1 MAQNGNPISNHSAS
15 THEIDTNSAD
25 AQLASLLKDLNVPT
39 AVNLS
44 SVAVASQ
51 AASTSMTEIAGIEPT
66 VSIKADTPESV
77 RQNAAKALNFVNAR
91 EGLATAIKELGSALT
106 PIADYQKVLPD
117 DADKITRGH
126 KAVSSAMQKFTESIE
141 AAQEAGLLGD
151 KEASAIR
158 GKLTSVGDL
167 VALAKDLETVVAPPP
182 EQKIDYSSVPDLTFT
197 SLVGLDPSAGWE
209 FIERERN
216 KKDILTKCKW
226 KGELEGKLER
236 TGVLDYINREFKEAS
251 SLTNEGLK
259 AQGGETAKDLGEKAA
274 KTLETLKDMTAEL
287 EKFPKSFGEYLTKD
301 GLLTGLWRGVQTIGS
316 FGILGYSTVANQ
328 RSGVEADVERLIKD
342 SKTLEEAAAEA
353 NVKVATDRANAIESS
368 MRSVKEG
375 LSSDLKGMKWLMDN
389 KKPEKDVDPAEDFLR
404 EVSIPA
410 ERQITHFDDLIEDL
424 KKKGFAL
431 VDAATIKL
439 TKDGHTLTF
448 TRRTDGS
455 VKMKLN
461 DEEQNG
467 FLWTDKVDAVVSA
480 FQADP
485 KSVTLAKEDDMQTMV
500 VQAVAKRV
508 TA

>member
-1 MAQNGNPISNHSAS
+1 M
-15 THEIDTNSAD
+15 
-25 AQLASLLKDLNVPT
+25 
-39 AVNLS
+39 
-44 SVAVASQ
+44 
-51 AASTSMTEIAGIEPT
+51 
-66 VSIKADTPESV
+66 
-77 RQNAAKALNFVNAR
+77 
-91 EGLATAIKELGSALT
+91 
-106 PIADYQKVLPD
+106 
-117 DADKITRGH
+117 
-126 KAVSSAMQKFTESIE
+126 
-141 AAQEAGLLGD
+141 
-151 KEASAIR
+151 
-158 GKLTSVGDL
+158 
-167 VALAKDLETVVAPPP
+167 
-182 EQKIDYSSVPDLTFT
+182 
-197 SLVGLDPSAGWE
+197 
-209 FIERERN
+209 
-216 KKDILTKCKW
+216 
-226 KGELEGKLER
+226 
-236 TGVLDYINREFKEAS
+236 
-251 SLTNEGLK
+251 
-259 AQGGETAKDLGEKAA
+259 
-274 KTLETLKDMTAEL
+274 
-287 EKFPKSFGEYLTKD
+287 
-301 GLLTGLWRGVQTIGS
+301 
-316 FGILGYSTVANQ
+316 
-328 RSGVEADVERLIKD
+328 ERLIKD